1 MRTPLAWT
9 LRVTISPW
17 NSLLLDFLKEPMVAI
32 SLLLGCSSPRPLRP
46 RWRSSAAGDRRRTRR
61 AEAQRRMAAAR
72 LSWLARNGRRRVPA
86 LAGWQAQGKKVSPP
100 PLRQGDR
107 GFAVLRRDHAIKR
120 PRGLRARQ
128 PCKEKTWQT
137 WSAQEVRRD
146 GRRNRNPGVRKGGR
160 SHPGSAPALAL
171 QTPGSVGCGQRCRS
185 IDAVARAALL
195 TVRFDD
201 RQPLSPN
208 RIHDEARPQLSL
220 AARAAGNG
228 DPKPASSP
236 RSGIGRDG
244 ERQAHPGRG
253 SDRDRTDQRKRSLPQ
268 LCRYADLRE
277 TKGCV
282 ITRHGGR
289 HGEHECDSG
298 ADQWQAERRD
308 RNLARREGE
317 GSGNQAD
324 KESADLTG
332 AAVVGGNTCGNGN
345 EDGQG
350 MDRKR
355 EQQPE

>member
-72 LSWLARNGRRRVPA
+72 LSWLARNGRSRGGPA

-160 SHPGSAPALAL
+160 SHPGSAPRSHCRHRVLSAADSGAVRSMRLRG
-171 QTPGSVGCGQRCRS
+171 PRCSRS
-185 IDAVARAALL
+185 DL
-195 TVRFDD
+195 TIGIR
-201 RQPLSPN
+201 RSPN

-228 DPKPASSP
+228 DLAPATSP
-236 RSGIGRDG
+236 RSVSGGIETPANRTPDDDPAIQRSG
-244 ERQAHPGRG
+244 ELAAKAVYLSKDVEGFQCGYQTNDSDDCKRG
-253 SDRDRTDQRKRSLPQ
+253 S
-268 LCRYADLRE
+268 LC
-277 TKGCV
+277 
-282 ITRHGGR
+282 H
-289 HGEHECDSG
+289 
-298 ADQWQAERRD
+298 RR
-308 RNLARREGE
+308 AP
-317 GSGNQAD
+317 
-324 KESADLTG
+324 
-332 AAVVGGNTCGNGN
+332 AAG
-345 EDGQG
+345 
-350 MDRKR
+350 
-355 EQQPE
+355 PSH